1 VQERDPQREE
11 DHREQEDA
19 EVNVMELSMTVANP
33 EKIPASE
40 DHGYRFP
47 IGLNQVNVQPGV
59 IAKFRA

>member
-1 VQERDPQREE
+1 
-11 DHREQEDA
+11 
-19 EVNVMELSMTVANP
+19 MELSMTVANP